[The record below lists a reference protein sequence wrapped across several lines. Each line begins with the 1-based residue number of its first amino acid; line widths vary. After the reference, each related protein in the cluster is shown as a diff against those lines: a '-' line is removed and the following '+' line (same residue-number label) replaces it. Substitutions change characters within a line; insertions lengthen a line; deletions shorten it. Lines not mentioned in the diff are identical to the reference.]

1 MSNKDFINGR
11 YACGATSASHR
22 NCVTFSVPLPIRG
35 ASGSWQAD
43 SSSIEGWVWQVTET
57 MRGYIDKTCTY
68 MHKEGRTTTHAMEWS
83 WSGEVAN
90 FVSKPL
96 GCLAALAL
104 YVSRLMNIN

>member
-1 MSNKDFINGR
+1 
-11 YACGATSASHR
+11 
-22 NCVTFSVPLPIRG
+22 
-35 ASGSWQAD
+35 
-43 SSSIEGWVWQVTET
+43 
-57 MRGYIDKTCTY
+57 MRGYVDKTCTY